1 MHDVGPPPVMCNHCR
16 MATSAERK
24 ALMFL
29 GTVIALGG
37 GMRVVGASNSGALAD
52 KASRQAIDAQIAA
65 VDSARRAGSG
75 FGKRKGKGRRPKKP
89 AIIAPAIVDIDI
101 ASADEIETL
110 RWVGP
115 ALAARIVADRDSL
128 GPFGSLRELERV
140 RGNGPALAA
149 KLDSTVTFSLVPRPS
164 TTESTRS
171 SEPAK
176 RRRKPRPGDAN
187 R

>member
-1 MHDVGPPPVMCNHCR
+1 

-37 GMRVVGASNSGALAD
+37 GMRVVGASNSDALAD
-52 KASRQAIDAQIAA
+52 KVSRDAIDAQIAA
-65 VDSARRAGSG
+65 VDSVRRAGSE
-75 FGKRKGKGRRPKKP
+75 FGKRKGKGKGRRPKKP
-89 AIIAPAIVDIDI
+89 AIIVPAIVDIDI

-140 RGNGPALAA
+140 R
-149 KLDSTVTFSLVPRPS
+149 
-164 TTESTRS
+164 
-171 SEPAK
+171 
-176 RRRKPRPGDAN
+176 
-187 R
+187 